1 MAENQMT
8 QYGELLHNLKEK
20 IKVAQM
26 KVIHAINNELLTVYW
41 EIGNAISTQ
50 EKAAG
55 WGGKIVDKLASDL
68 KAEFPQ
74 MKGLSPRNIRYMRD
88 FAIAYPFFLNEDI
101 KNPEYI
107 ENKDVIILQQ
117 AAAKL
122 PWGHH
127 QLLLTKLK
135 SADERAFY
143 IKKTVQNGWSR
154 SILEYQIEIGL
165 FKSQG
170 SLVNNFNTTI
180 PSYECDLTTQIFK
193 DPYNFDFIML
203 NEKAKERDLEN
214 ALMTHVTKVLLEL
227 GAGFAFMGRQR
238 KFEIGGKEFFF
249 DLLFYHT
256 KLRRHVIIEL
266 KIGEFEPEY
275 IGKMNFYLSI
285 ADDQLKGVYDEA
297 AIGLILCKTNHKV
310 VAEYA
315 LRDITKPIGIA
326 EYRITQQLPAD
337 FKDELPSIE
346 DIEQRIG
353 DEIKENQKP
362 EETKIN
368 TILDKLHN
376 LNSGESM

>member
-1 MAENQMT
+1 
-8 QYGELLHNLKEK
+8 
-20 IKVAQM
+20 
-26 KVIHAINNELLTVYW
+26 
-41 EIGNAISTQ
+41 
-50 EKAAG
+50 
-55 WGGKIVDKLASDL
+55 
-68 KAEFPQ
+68 
-74 MKGLSPRNIRYMRD
+74 
-88 FAIAYPFFLNEDI
+88 
-101 KNPEYI
+101 
-107 ENKDVIILQQ
+107 
-117 AAAKL
+117 
-122 PWGHH
+122 
-127 QLLLTKLK
+127 
-135 SADERAFY
+135 
-143 IKKTVQNGWSR
+143 
-154 SILEYQIEIGL
+154 
-165 FKSQG
+165 
-170 SLVNNFNTTI
+170 
-180 PSYECDLTTQIFK
+180 
-193 DPYNFDFIML
+193 ML

-285 ADDQLKGVYDEA
+285 SDDQLKGVYDEA

-326 EYRITQQLPAD
+326 EYRITQHLPAD

-346 DIEQRIG
+346 DIERRID
-353 DEIKENQKP
+353 DEIRENQKP

-368 TILDKLHN
+368 TILDKLSK
-376 LNSGESM
+376 LNSGESL

>member
-1 MAENQMT
+1 MAENQLA
-8 QYGELLHNLKEK
+8 QYGELLHKLKEK

-26 KVIHAINNELLTVYW
+26 KVIHAINNELLSVYW
-41 EIGNAISTQ
+41 EIGNAISSQ
-50 EKAAG
+50 EKAVG
-55 WGGKIVDKLASDL
+55 WGGKIVDTLAADL

-74 MKGLSPRNIRYMRD
+74 MKGLSPRNIRYLRD
-88 FAIAYPFFLNEDI
+88 FAIAYPFFKNKDI
-101 KNPEYI
+101 KNSEYI

-117 AAAKL
+117 LAAKL

-154 SILEYQIEIGL
+154 SVLEYQIEIGL

-170 SLVNNFNTTI
+170 ALVNNFNTTI

-346 DIEQRIG
+346 DIEQRID
-353 DEIKENQKP
+353 DEIKENQKS
-362 EETKIN
+362 EEAKIN

-376 LNSGESM
+376 LNSGETI

>member
-1 MAENQMT
+1 MSEIKIT
-8 QYGELLHNLKEK
+8 HYGELLQMLKEK
-20 IKVAQM
+20 IKAAQL
-26 KVIHAINNELLTVYW
+26 KAIHTINNELLSVYW
-41 EIGNAISTQ
+41 EIGNSISIQ

-55 WGGKIVDKLASDL
+55 WGGKIVDKLAADL
-68 KAEFPQ
+68 KAEFPE
-74 MKGLSPRNIRYMRD
+74 MKGLSSRNIRYMRD
-88 FAIAYPFFLNEDI
+88 FALAYPFFQKKDLQDLEF
-101 KNPEYI
+101 I
-107 ENKDVIILQQ
+107 ENKEVIILQQ
-117 AAAKL
+117 LAAKL

-127 QLLLTKLK
+127 QVLLTKLK
-135 SADERAFY
+135 TEQERVFY
-143 IKKTVQNGWSR
+143 IKKTVENGWSR
-154 SILEYQIEIGL
+154 SVLEYQIEIGL

-170 SLVNNFNTTI
+170 ALVNNFNATM
-180 PSYECDLTTQIFK
+180 SSNECDLTTQIFK

-227 GAGFAFMGRQR
+227 GSGFAFMGRQR

-256 KLRRHVIIEL
+256 KLRRYVIIEL

-285 ADDQLKGVYDEA
+285 ADDQLKGLHDEA

-326 EYRITQQLPAD
+326 EYRIAQQLPAD

-346 DIEQRIG
+346 DIAQLID
-353 DEIKENQKP
+353 DEIKANQNP
-362 EETKIN
+362 EDTKMN
-368 TILDKLHN
+368 TIIDKLN
-376 LNSGESM
+376 KLSSGETR

>member
-1 MAENQMT
+1 
-8 QYGELLHNLKEK
+8 
-20 IKVAQM
+20 
-26 KVIHAINNELLTVYW
+26 
-41 EIGNAISTQ
+41 
-50 EKAAG
+50 
-55 WGGKIVDKLASDL
+55 
-68 KAEFPQ
+68 
-74 MKGLSPRNIRYMRD
+74 MRD
-88 FAIAYPFFLNEDI
+88 FAIAYPYFLNKDI
-101 KNPEYI
+101 KESEYI

-117 AAAKL
+117 LAAKL

-135 SADERAFY
+135 SEDERAFY

-154 SILEYQIEIGL
+154 SVLEYQIEIGL

-297 AIGLILCKTNHKV
+297 AIGLILCKTNHKG

-326 EYRITQQLPAD
+326 EYRITQQLPTE

-346 DIEQRIG
+346 DIEQRID

-368 TILDKLHN
+368 TILDKLSK
-376 LNSGESM
+376 LNSGESI